1 MVKAKVTIWAET
13 ITMESAQ
20 IHNISKSFIGQQY
33 YFYRFSLFYL
43 LFCFKRDAKIQKI
56 KNIGTMQKIREVVLM
71 VSSKKLYDNSIFQS

>member
-33 YFYRFSLFYL
+33 FY
-43 LFCFKRDAKIQKI
+43 
-56 KNIGTMQKIREVVLM
+56 NNVLM
-71 VSSKKLYDNSIFQS
+71 QFREIIACRLVNVCYRKNFSKLMHFLVQDLHQTLV